1 MDFVSTLLSG
11 FVKNHKDIA
20 VLSTVCAEVITWY
33 LNHTQ
38 NAPQSGVTKMIA
50 N

>member
-11 FVKNHKDIA
+11 FVQNHKDIA